1 MALALG
7 KLLCCAGSGYSVLHR
22 ILSPE
27 PPKEV
32 VLMTGSPGGR
42 KCEVALH
49 PDWKTGMKVIHS
61 IGCIVLLA
69 FVSILPNQLLES
81 AAHAMPLIPQP
92 MKMKFSEG
100 TFALSSTTVVIVNQG
115 TSDSGKY
122 LVDLLSP
129 ISGFELKTRRISGQ
143 EVEAN
148 CIALLLTPD
157 RGNLG
162 QEGYAL
168 SVMKDRVIIC
178 APTAAGIFYGIQTLR
193 QLLPAEIERQNVVQE
208 KAAWQIPCVEIEDK
222 PRFQWRGLM
231 LDCSRTFWSKTFIK
245 RKIRLMSLYKLNRLH
260 LHLTDDQG
268 WRLQIK
274 KHPKLTEIGSK
285 FAEKYQ
291 EPPERQGY
299 YTQEDIREIIAYGAR
314 HNVTIVP
321 EIEMPGHSTAALTAY
336 PELSC
341 TGGPFEIYPFFKGP
355 GITKDIFCP
364 GNEETFHFLEEV
376 LSEVV
381 ELFPSEFIHVG
392 GDEAPKDRWSLCP
405 KCQARIKQEG
415 LKDEQEL
422 QSYFIKRIEKFL
434 NGKGKRL
441 IGWGEILEGGLAP
454 RATVMSW
461 RKSESGIAAASAGH
475 DVVMSL
481 TSHCYFNFPYKRIST
496 MKVYG
501 YNPIPAE
508 LTEEQAKH
516 ILGIQ
521 ANFWSTIDREEV
533 GVDKQVFPRLLAIAE
548 VAWSPKDQRDEA
560 RFRDRVKIDSSRL
573 KKLGVRYFPDP
584 TIWLPGPEMG
594 SN

>member
-1 MALALG
+1 
-7 KLLCCAGSGYSVLHR
+7 
-22 ILSPE
+22 
-27 PPKEV
+27 
-32 VLMTGSPGGR
+32 
-42 KCEVALH
+42 
-49 PDWKTGMKVIHS
+49 
-61 IGCIVLLA
+61 
-69 FVSILPNQLLES
+69 
-81 AAHAMPLIPQP
+81 
-92 MKMKFSEG
+92 MKMKLSEG
-100 TFALSSTTVVIVNQG
+100 TFPLSSATVVLVNQG
-115 TSDSGKY
+115 TGENGKY
-122 LVDLLSP
+122 LVDLLS
-129 ISGFELKTRRISGQ
+129 SVTGFELKTKQISEQAG
-143 EVEAN
+143 EGN
-148 CIALLLTPD
+148 GIALLLTPD
-157 RGNLG
+157 KGDLG
-162 QEGYAL
+162 KEGYAL
-168 SVMKDRVIIC
+168 SVTKDRIIIS

-193 QLLPAEIERQNVVQE
+193 QLLPLEIEKQNVVRE
-208 KAAWQIPCVEIEDK
+208 KSAWDIPGVEIEDK
-222 PRFQWRGLM
+222 PRFEWRGLM
-231 LDCSRTFWSKTFIK
+231 IDCSRTFWSKTFIK

-268 WRLQIK
+268 WRLQIR

-299 YTQEDIREIIAYGAR
+299 YTQEDIKEIVAYGAR
-314 HNVTIVP
+314 HNITIVP
-321 EIEMPGHSTAALTAY
+321 EIEMPGHSTAALTVY

-341 TGGPFEIYPFFKGP
+341 TGGPFEIFPFFKGP
-355 GITKDIFCP
+355 GITKDILCA
-364 GNEETFHFLEEV
+364 GNEKTFQFLEDVLGEV
-376 LSEVV
+376 M
-381 ELFPSEFIHVG
+381 ELFPSEFVHIG
-392 GDEAPKDRWSLCP
+392 GDEAPKDRWSQCP
-405 KCQARIKQEG
+405 KCQARIRQEG
-415 LKDEQEL
+415 LKNEQEL
-422 QSYFIKRIEKFL
+422 QSYFVKRIEKFL
-434 NGKGKRL
+434 HAKGKRL

-548 VAWSPKDQRDEA
+548 VAWSSKDQRDET
-560 RFRDRVKIDSSRL
+560 RFQNRVKIDGRRL

-584 TIWLPGPEMG
+584 TIWPLGSEMG